1 MARMKLIPDSE
12 VLAVTLKLLL
22 LNGEKAVTFS
32 AVAQKCKLAAPTL
45 VQRFGTCPAMI
56 DAALALAWDQLE
68 AQTVAAFAEAQGKAK
83 GVQGILKALSG
94 PIDSPALVT
103 ASLKSPVLAQ
113 RAKAWRDQVEAAL
126 TLKLGSGAKA
136 AETAALTFA
145 AWQGRLL
152 WDGAGGKGF
161 RLGEALKR
169 LTD

>member
-1 MARMKLIPDSE
+1 MARVKLIPDHE

-22 LNGEKAVTFS
+22 LSGEKAVTFS
-32 AVAQKCKLAAPTL
+32 AVAQRCKLAAPTL
-45 VQRFGTCPAMI
+45 VQRFGSCPAMI
-56 DAALALAWDQLE
+56 EAALSLAWDQLE
-68 AQTVAAFAEAQGKAK
+68 TQTVEVFAEAQGKGK

-103 ASLKSPVLAQ
+103 ASLKSPALAL

-126 TLKLGSGAKA
+126 TLKLGAGAKD
-136 AETAALTFA
+136 AETAAVTFA